1 MENEL
6 TQAELDERVAILKRF
21 RTLLEKQREKFQEY
35 LKVLEKQQ
43 TSIEDEDPSAIFSHA
58 EIEKQVVASI
68 SNLQKVI
75 VPMNEMYN
83 YSVKGTDAK
92 TEKSVEELQLE
103 LNQLQ
108 NKVLEQNQ
116 KNRILLK
123 QHMDVI
129 REQLAN
135 FNNPYKNNVSVYA
148 TKVAEGKLVAVEC

>member
-1 MENEL
+1 
-6 TQAELDERVAILKRF
+6 
-21 RTLLEKQREKFQEY
+21 
-35 LKVLEKQQ
+35 
-43 TSIEDEDPSAIFSHA
+43 
-58 EIEKQVVASI
+58 
-68 SNLQKVI
+68 
-75 VPMNEMYN
+75 MNEMYN

-92 TEKSVEELQLE
+92 TEKSVEDLQLE

>member
-1 MENEL
+1 MKNEL

-43 TSIEDEDPSAIFSHA
+43 SCIEDEDPSAIFSHA

-92 TEKSVEELQLE
+92 TEKSVEDLQLE